1 MDYTVEWLRAKNG
14 KLKEMGKLELPGT
27 LKAPRS
33 QTPNLIKLSD
43 LKREQAKDADLSE
56 LRELLEAQARGE
68 EVPEGKV
75 RNFEIYKDKAGDE
88 AT

>member
-1 MDYTVEWLRAKNG
+1 MPEGIRKIIEGDSDEEDDDSEETG
-14 KLKEMGKLELPGT
+14 PGT

-56 LRELLEAQARGE
+56 LRELLEAHC
-68 EVPEGKV
+68 V
-75 RNFEIYKDKAGDE
+75 
-88 AT
+88 